1 MKMMI
6 GIVRKLRAAWTGSGF
21 AKSTGTENNG
31 MTIYTFS
38 GRNSGND
45 KSGKGKRLQPVS
57 VRVK

>member
-6 GIVRKLRAAWTGSGF
+6 GIVRKLRAAWTGKGF
-21 AKSTGTENNG
+21 AEGRGRENNG

-38 GRNSGND
+38 GQDNGND
-45 KSGKGKRLQPVS
+45 KSGKGKRLQPIS

>member
-6 GIVRKLRAAWTGSGF
+6 GIVRKLRAVVTGRAFANCSG
-21 AKSTGTENNG
+21 KENNG

-38 GRNSGND
+38 GRDSGND
-45 KSGKGKRLQPVS
+45 RSGKGKRLQPIS